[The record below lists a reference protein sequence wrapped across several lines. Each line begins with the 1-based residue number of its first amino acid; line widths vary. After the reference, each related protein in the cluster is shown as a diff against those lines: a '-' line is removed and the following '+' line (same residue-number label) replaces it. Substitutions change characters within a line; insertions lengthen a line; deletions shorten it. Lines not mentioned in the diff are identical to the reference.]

1 MVEFVVRRALTDGLV
16 LQIVN
21 LVVDQ
26 LRDLR
31 RRDSYSLIDHKFYYQ
46 LWYYVMTQTYQMI
59 SIHSL
64 LISCPY
70 YRRFLTCTV
79 ALLDFRFIVTSARV
93 HALTIPG
100 ALRYSKHQVDP
111 LALPIHHPDTYY
123 WMLSLVLGV
132 WSTAERLSQSFSFHE
147 VSPRWLGKTQ
157 DWQLFHRRLLKHAR
171 LEDFLDWR

>member
-59 SIHSL
+59 SIH
-64 LISCPY
+64 
-70 YRRFLTCTV
+70 TV
-79 ALLDFRFIVTSARV
+79 S
-93 HALTIPG
+93 
-100 ALRYSKHQVDP
+100 
-111 LALPIHHPDTYY
+111 
-123 WMLSLVLGV
+123 
-132 WSTAERLSQSFSFHE
+132 
-147 VSPRWLGKTQ
+147 
-157 DWQLFHRRLLKHAR
+157 
-171 LEDFLDWR
+171 